1 MYGGM
6 ILASSIHS
14 SDTSCAYLR
23 WDVSVSR
30 SVPVEQVRLQH
41 RKYMLGRIK
50 IYQASQDETRQPS
63 QITTG
68 WDLVQMTDN
77 RFFFNKK
84 VNFFYI
90 LAIQCKKSLKQT
102 TLEGMVEAKHTRGRS
117 LLFPFQ
123 MDWHLWIDGQNCWVQ
138 GQPLDKEIGEPLQST
153 PVMGKA
159 LDDDFGHWK
168 CINFFLL

>member
-6 ILASSIHS
+6 ILASPIHS

-77 RFFFNKK
+77 RFFLNKK
-84 VNFFYI
+84 VNFFFIFWQYN
-90 LAIQCKKSLKQT
+90 AKKSLKQT
-102 TLEGMVEAKHTRGRS
+102 TLEGMVEVKHTRGRS

-123 MDWHLWIDGQNCWVQ
+123 MDWHRWIDGQNCWVQ
-138 GQPLDKEIGEPLQST
+138 GKENGEPLQST

-159 LDDDFGHWK
+159 QDFGHRK
-168 CINFFLL
+168 CINFFFL